1 MYLVNFLSLQAADQ
15 RYVAASRFRTGQN
28 LSGSQDGVN
37 VTFTVPVGDKFTH
50 NLPFFSVQV
59 YFNGVRQ
66 KLLDD
71 YIVSESGGLG
81 TGFDTVTLCVPPRT
95 NDTLLVDYIATG
107 AP

>member
-1 MYLVNFLSLQAADQ
+1 VYLVNFLSLQAADQ
-15 RYVAASRFRTGQN
+15 RYVAALRFRTGQN
-28 LSGSQDGVN
+28 LLGDKDGSN
-37 VTFTVPVGDKFTH
+37 VVFTVPTGDNFTH
-50 NLPFFSVQV
+50 NLPFFSIQV

-81 TGFDTVTLCVPPRT
+81 TGFDTVTLCVAPRA